1 MLRWC
6 IVAVVTLAVLSGLIL
21 FGINRGSQFDI
32 TNSLFSKSPLDRRT
46 ADILRGATRV
56 EVFRVSSGELDEK
69 PKPGDST
76 IGGYRVLSQGKD
88 QDSDFAVKLANVLT
102 DRKTYTNTWAACF
115 NPGVAFRV
123 WKGDSAVDIII
134 CFHCSNFYFGPSTDS
149 RPSDNA
155 SFNRSPNRRL
165 LVQLAKEAFPDDKD
179 IQKISEE
186 E

>member
-6 IVAVVTLAVLSGLIL
+6 LIALGTLAVLSGVIL
-21 FGINRGSQFDI
+21 FGINQESQFYTTI
-32 TNSLFSKSPLDRRT
+32 LPFSKSPLDRRT
-46 ADILRGATRV
+46 ADILRGATKV

-76 IGGYRVLSQGKD
+76 IGGYRVLSHGKNQG
-88 QDSDFAVKLANVLT
+88 SDFAVKLANVLT
-102 DRKTYTNTWAACF
+102 DRKTYTNNRAACF

-134 CFHCSNFYFGPSTDS
+134 CFHCSNFYFGPPTDH
-149 RPSDNA
+149 PHVTA
-155 SFNRSPNRRL
+155 SFLGSPNRRL

-179 IQKISEE
+179 IQKINEE